1 MEGILNILK
10 PPGMTS
16 HDVVS
21 FVRQLTGEAKVGHTG
36 TLDPAA
42 AGVLPVCLG
51 KATRVI
57 SFLRDDKE
65 YRAEVTFGV
74 KTSTHDGFGEVL
86 HEYDASYLTLEMVEK
101 ALTNFK
107 GKINQVPPMTS
118 ARHYQGKKLYQLA
131 RKGELVTRQPK
142 QVTIYQ
148 LNVRR
153 DWDFGAARPKLLLD
167 IVCSA
172 GTYIRTLCND
182 LGESLGCGA
191 YMSFL
196 LRTRAGVFTLSG
208 TQTIE
213 NLIFLVDNKCLDKAL
228 TPMNKAL
235 DHLPAVELKSGETVK
250 AVREGRILRENEVK
264 KIPDPLV
271 SGQIVR
277 LTGPN
282 GLTAIARV
290 EVKAENY
297 RFKPV
302 RVLV

>member
-1 MEGILNILK
+1 
-10 PPGMTS
+10 
-16 HDVVS
+16 
-21 FVRQLTGEAKVGHTG
+21 
-36 TLDPAA
+36 
-42 AGVLPVCLG
+42 
-51 KATRVI
+51 
-57 SFLRDDKE
+57 
-65 YRAEVTFGV
+65 
-74 KTSTHDGFGEVL
+74 
-86 HEYDASYLTLEMVEK
+86 MVEK
-101 ALTNFK
+101 ALINFK

-131 RKGELVTRQPK
+131 QKGELVIRQPK

-148 LNVRR
+148 LNIRR

-167 IVCSA
+167 VVCSA

-182 LGESLGCGA
+182 LGDSLGCGA

-196 LRTRAGVFTLSG
+196 LRTRAGIFTLSG

-213 NLIFLVDNKCLDKAL
+213 NLIFLVDNKCLDKVL

-264 KIPDPLV
+264 KLPDPLA

-290 EVKAENY
+290 EVKVKNY
-297 RFKPV
+297 QFKPI